1 MLKKYSDY
9 IEISPNFES
18 VVDIGAD
25 TRKPN
30 LWRDYIVGED
40 MEKMVEVICQSLNN
54 EGVDMRRSFWA
65 HGSYGTGKSYA
76 AILIKHLMEEKP
88 EVIEEYLSKTS
99 RLSRFKNRFM
109 KFRNKGGDFLVIWKT
124 LHRDS

>member
-1 MLKKYSDY
+1 MLNAHTNPDAQGISPHDIYGIDAKSFREQIQGLAVTFPKYIRVSFIGNLDNIILEDFQAQILLIWHRKNRGVKGYAEKYSDY

-40 MEKMVEVICQSLNN
+40 MEK
-54 EGVDMRRSFWA
+54 W
-65 HGSYGTGKSYA
+65 
-76 AILIKHLMEEKP
+76 
-88 EVIEEYLSKTS
+88 
-99 RLSRFKNRFM
+99 
-109 KFRNKGGDFLVIWKT
+109 
-124 LHRDS
+124 

>member
-40 MEKMVEVICQSLNN
+40 MEKMVEVI
-54 EGVDMRRSFWA
+54 
-65 HGSYGTGKSYA
+65 
-76 AILIKHLMEEKP
+76 
-88 EVIEEYLSKTS
+88 
-99 RLSRFKNRFM
+99 
-109 KFRNKGGDFLVIWKT
+109 
-124 LHRDS
+124 